1 MSEAKIYRER
11 RTLLLN
17 CFFFCQDEKSLEVAK
32 GLEEDGTE
40 RGTAPRLVEKEGDM
54 QQVNDIE
61 KMSFLKDFKE
71 LQSKLSIMDA
81 NLREVS
87 H

>member
-1 MSEAKIYRER
+1 
-11 RTLLLN
+11 LLLN